1 MREVLCFYIPCAN
14 RSKAEHL
21 VQVLIQEGLI
31 ACGNIIGANSHY
43 IWEGAINEDA
53 ESIVIAKT
61 LPHLENK
68 LESAIEKLHDY
79 DVPCIAR
86 WNIRV
91 NDAYFSWMCEV
102 IKS

>member
-1 MREVLCFYIPCAN
+1 MLCFYIPCAD

-21 VQVLIQEGLI
+21 VQVLIEEGLI
-31 ACGNIIGANSHY
+31 ACGNIIESNSHY
-43 IWEGAINEDA
+43 IWQDTINKDA

-61 LPHLENK
+61 LPHLENE
-68 LESAIEKLHDY
+68 LESAIDRLHDY

-91 NDAYFSWMCEV
+91 NDAYFNWMSEV